1 MHCDII
7 KAMLNFISNHE
18 TAPRIWKQYCGQ
30 MIAPQLPAT
39 ALAEHMATYSST
51 MPIQDYLLYTYVG
64 FDELLFLAQ
73 VLKILL

>member
-1 MHCDII
+1 
-7 KAMLNFISNHE
+7 
-18 TAPRIWKQYCGQ
+18 

-39 ALAEHMATYSST
+39 ALAKHMATYSPT